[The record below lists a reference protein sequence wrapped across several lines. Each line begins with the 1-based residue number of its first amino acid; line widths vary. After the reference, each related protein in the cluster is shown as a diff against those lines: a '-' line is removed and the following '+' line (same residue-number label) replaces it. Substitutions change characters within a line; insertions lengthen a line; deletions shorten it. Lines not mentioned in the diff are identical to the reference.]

1 MKKEIKEK
9 VMKIMDLA
17 LEINS
22 REKNTIFVEF
32 SGHTNEICVHAYE
45 SVWEHW
51 IKTEEGRK
59 KMNES
64 YLYLDKDDCVE
75 KLNNLIENL
84 VKMKGSC
91 K

>member
-22 REKNTIFVEF
+22 REKNTVFVDF

-45 SVWEHW
+45 NGWEHW
-51 IKTEEGRK
+51 VKTGEGRK
-59 KMNES
+59 KLNES
-64 YLYLDKDDCVE
+64 YLYLDSDDCVK
-75 KLNNLIENL
+75 KLDNLIEKL
-84 VKMKGSC
+84 KKMKEAA
-91 K
+91 